1 MSEELRPKENATT
14 GTIEGTVSTDEG
26 DGIEDAM
33 ITVAAVETGELE
45 AMTTTDEG
53 GEYSLSVA
61 PATYDVR
68 AEQPGFETDE
78 RRVTVGDD
86 TTETVD
92 LTPAELPADVVGEV
106 TDEPG
111 IGLLAG
117 GDHATVGG
125 GQDNEANGRWA
136 TVSGGR
142 RNKADGQA
150 ATVGGGAGNEASNT
164 DATVGGG
171 VGNRASGFRATIGG
185 GGGIGGAGNT
195 ADGSHS
201 AVGGGRR
208 NHANGSL
215 GTVPGGSEN
224 VAHAELSFAA
234 GRRAY
239 AVHRGAVVFGDS
251 SSDYFSSRR
260 ENEIRSQM
268 PIRAPSFHELSS
280 RAAKRDVESVDPE
293 TVLDGVRDLEIST
306 WEFKHDGTGQHMGP
320 MAEDFAETF
329 GLGDDDES
337 IATIDAEGVTL
348 AAIQGLSRKLDERDE
363 RIADLEERLSVLE
376 S

>member
-1 MSEELRPKENATT
+1 MSEGMKSERETTT
-14 GTIEGTVSTDEG
+14 GTIEGTVSTAEG
-26 DGIEDAM
+26 DDIEDA
-33 ITVAAVETGELE
+33 IVTVAAVETEEFE
-45 AMTTTDEG
+45 AITTTDED
-53 GEYSLSVA
+53 GEYSVSVA

-68 AEQPGFETDE
+68 VEQPEFEIDE
-78 RRVTVGDD
+78 RRVTVGEGA
-86 TTETVD
+86 TKTVD
-92 LTPAELPADVVGEV
+92 LTLADLSADVVGAV
-106 TDEPG
+106 SDERG
-111 IGLLAG
+111 IGLLAS

-125 GQDNEANGRWA
+125 GEDNEANGRWA

-150 ATVGGGAGNEASNT
+150 ATIGGGAGNEASST

-171 VGNRASGFRATIGG
+171 VGNKASGFRATIGG

-195 ADGSHS
+195 ANGAHS
-201 AVGGGRR
+201 TVGGGRR
-208 NHANGSL
+208 NHANGGL

-224 VAHAELSFAA
+224 VAHVDLSFAA

-239 AVHRGAVVFGDS
+239 AVHRGAVVFADS
-251 SSDYFSSRR
+251 SSDYFSSQR

-280 RAAKRDVESVDPE
+280 RAAKQGIESVDPE
-293 TVLDGVRDLEIST
+293 TVLDGVSDLEIST
-306 WEFKHDGTGQHMGP
+306 WEFKHNGTSQHMGP

-337 IATIDAEGVTL
+337 IATIDAGGVAL
-348 AAIQGLSRKLDERDE
+348 AAIQGLSRKLDEKDE
-363 RIADLEERLSVLE
+363 RIADLEERLSALE